1 MTILPAHLV
10 NTFHCPI
17 SHQYLVHHTVWL
29 CTVYNLTNGIDVD
42 ETRYR
47 VEQYKKENQALI
59 VKNRDKQVHNLT

>member
-1 MTILPAHLV
+1 M
-10 NTFHCPI
+10 
-17 SHQYLVHHTVWL
+17 WL

-59 VKNRDKQVHNLT
+59 IKNRDKQVHNLT